1 MAIFKHLSVDLSSK
15 YVLASALFALCILY
29 PLGVSIHRLCFSRY
43 AKFPGPKLAALTYG
57 YMLYYDVFAGDGQ
70 YMYKIKDLHKEYS
83 KRNHSPFIS
92 ALSARSNIY
101 SVDSDS
107 PVIRIS
113 PHELHV
119 IDPDFYDV
127 LFAGTHTKRDKP
139 PTWSQAL
146 SNHESMF
153 GTISHE
159 QHRVRRNAVSAFF
172 SPGSLRR
179 LEPLIEDCISRL
191 IAVFRQCQKT
201 GEVIEMKPAF
211 GAMTS
216 DIIAEYCF
224 GTTENY
230 IEAPGFNAVVIES
243 TEAMTDNI
251 HITVQA
257 QWLPQLLDRL
267 PEILVAKVF
276 GSGMTKLSEM
286 KHHCIKKIQETI
298 KSRGNFKDVKYRTIF
313 HDLLD
318 SPILPE
324 SDKSVDRL
332 WQEAQ
337 LLMAA
342 GTVTTATS
350 IASALVYLLLDPKRM
365 SVLLDELETAMPD
378 ITKPKNGT
386 ELAQLPYLSAVV
398 HEVLRLV
405 TGVSYR
411 LARSAPH
418 ESLQVGE
425 WTIPPNTAVSMH
437 APLIHHSPDV
447 YPEPW
452 SFIPERWL
460 PTPTPAGLP
469 ERPAH
474 IPAGNHKYLVP
485 LSKGTRQC
493 LGQPLAYAEV
503 HMTIAYILRTFV
515 RVEKD
520 GNGEALPRDTDLK
533 RELGLPQPEKGRG
546 TMRMIIE

>member
-15 YVLASALFALCILY
+15 TVLASALFALCVLY
-29 PLGVSIHRLCFSRY
+29 PIGVAIHRLYFSRY

-57 YMLYYDVFAGDGQ
+57 YMVYYDVIAAEGQ
-70 YMYKIKDLHKEYS
+70 YMYKIRDLHEEY
-83 KRNHSPFIS
+83 NSPI
-92 ALSARSNIY
+92 
-101 SVDSDS
+101 
-107 PVIRIS
+107 IRIS

-127 LFAGTHTKRDKP
+127 LFAGAHTKRDKP

-146 SNHESMF
+146 SNIDSMH

-159 QHRVRRNAVSAFF
+159 QHRVRRGALSAFF
-172 SPGSLRR
+172 SPGALRK
-179 LEPLIEDCISRL
+179 LEPLIQECISRL
-191 IAVFRQCQKT
+191 IAVFRQYQKT
-201 GEVIEMKPAF
+201 GETIEMKPAF

-224 GTTENY
+224 GNTENY
-230 IEAPGFNAVVIES
+230 IEAPGFNAHVIES
-243 TEAMTDNI
+243 VEALTDRV

-257 QWLPQLLDRL
+257 QWLPKFLDRL
-267 PEILVAKVF
+267 PERLVASVL
-276 GSGMTKLSEM
+276 GSGMTKLNEM

-298 KSRGNFKDVKYRTIF
+298 SSRSDFRDVKHRTIF

-318 SPILPE
+318 NPNLPE
-324 SDKSVDRL
+324 ADKSVDRL

-337 LLMAA
+337 LLLGA

-350 IASALVYLLLDPKRM
+350 ISSAIVYLLLDPKRM
-365 SVLLDELETAMPD
+365 GVLLDELENAMPD
-378 ITKPKNGT
+378 VTKPKGES
-386 ELAQLPYLSAVV
+386 ELAQLPYLNAVV

-405 TGVSYR
+405 SGVSYR

-418 ESLQVGE
+418 ESLQLGE

-437 APLIHHSPDV
+437 GPLIHHSPKI

-460 PTPTPAGLP
+460 PTPTPPGLP

-474 IPAGNHKYLVP
+474 IPPGNHKHLVP

-503 HMTIAYILRTFV
+503 HMTLAYVLRTFA
-515 RVEKD
+515 RVERD
-520 GNGEALPRDTDLK
+520 ENGQVTAVKGIRLYETDRRDTDLR

>member
-15 YVLASALFALCILY
+15 YVVASVLLASCILY
-29 PLGVSIHRLCFSRY
+29 PIGVAIHRLYFSRY

-57 YMLYYDVFAGDGQ
+57 YMIYYDILAGEGQ
-70 YMYKIKDLHKEYS
+70 YMFKIRDLHEEY
-83 KRNHSPFIS
+83 NSPI
-92 ALSARSNIY
+92 
-101 SVDSDS
+101 
-107 PVIRIS
+107 IRIS

-119 IDPDFYDV
+119 IHPDFYEV
-127 LFAGTHTKRDKP
+127 LFAGAHTKRDKP

-146 SNHESMF
+146 SENDSMF
-153 GTISHE
+153 GTISHD
-159 QHRVRRNAVSAFF
+159 QHRVRRGAVNSFF
-172 SPGSLRR
+172 SPGSLRK
-179 LEPLIEDCISRL
+179 LEPLIQDCISRL
-191 IAVFRQCQKT
+191 IAVFRQYQKT
-201 GEVIEMKPAF
+201 GAVIEMKPAF

-230 IEAPGFNAVVIES
+230 IEAPGFNAVVIET
-243 TEAMTDNI
+243 TEALTNNV
-251 HITVQA
+251 HIDIAVS
-257 QWLPQLLDRL
+257 WLPQLLDHLPNRL
-267 PEILVAKVF
+267 ISSVL
-276 GSGMTKLSEM
+276 GSGFTKMNEM
-286 KHHCIKKIQETI
+286 KHHCINKIKETI
-298 KSRGNFKDVKYRTIF
+298 SSRGEFRDVKYRTIF

-318 SPILPE
+318 SPMLPE
-324 SDKSVDRL
+324 ADKSVDRL

-337 LLMAA
+337 LLLAA

-350 IASALVYLLLDPKRM
+350 LSSALVYLLLDPKRM
-365 SVLLDELETAMPD
+365 GVLLNELENAMPD
-378 ITKPKNGT
+378 MSKPRSDS
-386 ELAQLPYLSAVV
+386 ELEQLPYLNAVV

-411 LARSAPH
+411 LTRSAPH
-418 ESLQVGE
+418 ESLQLGE

-437 APLIHHSPDV
+437 APLIHHSPNV

-474 IPAGNHKYLVP
+474 IPPGNHKHLVP

-493 LGQPLAYAEV
+493 LGWPLAYAEV
-503 HMTIAYILRTFV
+503 HMTLANVLRTFV
-515 RVEKD
+515 RAERD
-520 GNGEALPRDTDLK
+520 ENGEVIAIKGMRLYETDRRDTDL
-533 RELGLPQPEKGRG
+533 RRDMGIPQPEKGRG
-546 TMRMIIE
+546 MMRMIIE